1 MKIKDIHLVAFYSQ
15 KPRPGIRTQ
24 LKGWMENANNYQYD
38 ERVEFTTG
46 LKNNDQQ
53 LAGIIL
59 NLNKKTVLRNR
70 YNNEQKD
77 FDSLFKYFLNAYPK
91 YVIQV
96 MSKLD
101 MPYLEQFIPK
111 EETPVATVDTQIDS
125 PKVEDEATQVK

>member
-77 FDSLFKYFLNAYPK
+77 FDSLFKYFLNAYPN

-111 EETPVATVDTQIDS
+111 EETPIATVDTQIDS
-125 PKVEDEATQVK
+125 PKVEDEAAQVK

>member
-77 FDSLFKYFLNAYPK
+77 FDSLFKYFLNAYPN

-125 PKVEDEATQVK
+125 PKVEDEAAQVK

>member
-1 MKIKDIHLVAFYSQ
+1 
-15 KPRPGIRTQ
+15 
-24 LKGWMENANNYQYD
+24 MENANNYQYD

-77 FDSLFKYFLNAYPK
+77 FDSLFKYFLNAYPN

-125 PKVEDEATQVK
+125 PKVEDEAAQVK

>member
-125 PKVEDEATQVK
+125 PKVEDETTQVK

>member
-59 NLNKKTVLRNR
+59 NLNKK
-70 YNNEQKD
+70 EK
-77 FDSLFKYFLNAYPK
+77 
-91 YVIQV
+91 
-96 MSKLD
+96 
-101 MPYLEQFIPK
+101 
-111 EETPVATVDTQIDS
+111 
-125 PKVEDEATQVK
+125 

>member
-77 FDSLFKYFLNAYPK
+77 FDSLFKYFLNAYPN

-111 EETPVATVDTQIDS
+111 EETPIATADTQIDS
-125 PKVEDEATQVK
+125 PKVEDEAAQVK

>member
-111 EETPVATVDTQIDS
+111 EETPIATADTQIDS
-125 PKVEDEATQVK
+125 PKVEDEAAQVK

>member
-1 MKIKDIHLVAFYSQ
+1 MKD
-15 KPRPGIRTQ
+15 P
-24 LKGWMENANNYQYD
+24 ANIQYD
-38 ERVEFTTG
+38 ERVEFTRVLTS
-46 LKNNDQQ
+46 KDQQ
-53 LAGIIL
+53 FASIIL

-77 FDSLFKYFLNAYPK
+77 FDSLFKYFLNAYPN

-125 PKVEDEATQVK
+125 PKVEDEAAQVK

>member
-77 FDSLFKYFLNAYPK
+77 FDSLFKYFLNAYPN

-111 EETPVATVDTQIDS
+111 EETPVATVDTQSDS
-125 PKVEDEATQVK
+125 PKVEDEAAQVK